1 MTVRSMP
8 PKVAKCLTACSHGQ
22 KGFGS
27 ERRNP
32 HHART
37 ITPQHGGLAISPM
50 RDDQVGLPARTKR
63 SAKLPQT
70 AVERDRLRIFAND
83 LSW

>member
-8 PKVAKCLTACSHGQ
+8 RKVAKCLSARRHGR
-22 KGFGS
+22 KSFGS

-32 HHART
+32 QHART
-37 ITPQHGGLAISPM
+37 INPQHGGLAISPM

-70 AVERDRLRIFAND
+70 AIERDRLRIFAND